1 MDQDSVH
8 TREQVREFDIVGKS
22 VPRVEGFDKVT
33 GRAEFTDD
41 IDLHGLLYAK
51 VYCSPV
57 AHGKIIK
64 VDISKAEKHPGVV
77 AVITGQECTTPY
89 SVNNLMPTETALA
102 VDKVVYFGE
111 GIAAVAAISEQIA
124 AEALELIEV
133 EIDEL
138 VPIVTAP
145 EAEQSSDNLIHDF
158 AKNNT
163 NHTANQ
169 HFGDVDDALAKSD
182 VVVEESFYTSMVN
195 GAFLEPQSVVA
206 DYDPGKAKITVYNC
220 NQLPHMLQHTISK
233 TIGMPVDDIRV
244 IIPNVGGG
252 FGGKSE
258 ATPSVL
264 TACILSRK
272 IGRPVKL
279 TYGRDEVFY
288 QNKGRHACHLELK
301 LGFNKDGTIQALD
314 LNVLLDGGAHSGWG
328 FVVLW
333 FIAALT
339 HLPYKVRN
347 IRYDG
352 RRVYTNKPTPG
363 AQRSFGGVQA
373 RTAVESC
380 FDMAAEELG
389 INPYELRMINAV
401 ETGYKC
407 PSVVEVR
414 HAEFKK
420 CLSTVAERSDF
431 AAKYRQLPHG
441 RGIGMA
447 AGHYSSGGAFL
458 LYNSSRA
465 HSTANIRVDTEAGA
479 TVFCGVTDI
488 GQGSTTVMSQ
498 IAAEVFAIP
507 MRKVNFVCADTLL
520 APMDNGTMDSR
531 ATYGAG
537 HAVKNA
543 ALDAKHKILE
553 VAAAHLGV
561 RMEHLQCR
569 GEIISSIYDD
579 NRFLNFWDAVRIH
592 QDIKGTVFGTG
603 DYTPPQPRGD
613 YEGKII
619 GPSPAFGFTAQV
631 AEVDVDLRTGQVKVL
646 KYWEATDCGKAVN
659 PASVEGQVEGG
670 IAMGLGQALI
680 EEIVVDRKGRVLN
693 PNLHDYKI
701 PTTMDM
707 PEMDTVIVD
716 AYDPTS
722 AFGGKEVGEAPT
734 GPVCAAVMNAVYDA
748 VGVRLTE
755 TPITP
760 EKVFRAMRGQHS
772 RGLEMETTTIGFANA
787 NVRAV

>member
-1 MDQDSVH
+1 MDDIN
-8 TREQVREFDIVGKS
+8 TDFAIVGKS
-22 VPRVEGFDKVT
+22 IPRVEGFDKVT
-33 GRAEFTDD
+33 GRADFTDD
-41 IDLHGLLYAK
+41 VELHGMVYAK
-51 VYCSPV
+51 VYCSPI
-57 AHGKIIK
+57 AHGKIKK
-64 VDISKAEKHPGVV
+64 VDISKAEKYPGVL
-77 AVITGQECTTPY
+77 AVITGEECPKKY
-89 SVNNLMPTETALA
+89 SVNDLLPTETALA

-124 AEALELIEV
+124 SEAVELIEV
-133 EIDEL
+133 DIEEL
-138 VPIVTAP
+138 PAIVTAQ
-145 EAEQSSDNLIHDF
+145 ESEQQTDNLIHDF
-158 AKNNT
+158 PNNT
-163 NHTANQ
+163 NHTAEQ
-169 HFGDVDDALAKSD
+169 VFGDVDDALAQSD
-182 VVVEESFYTSMVN
+182 VVVHENFYTSMVN
-195 GAFLEPQSVVA
+195 GGFLEPQSAVA
-206 DYDPGKAKITVYNC
+206 DYDPGKKKITVYNC
-220 NQLPHMLQHTISK
+220 NQLAHMLQHTVAK
-233 TIGMPVDDIRV
+233 TIDMPLDDVRV

-252 FGGKSE
+252 FGGKTE

-264 TACILSRK
+264 ITCLLSRK
-272 IGRPVKL
+272 LGRPVKL
-279 TYGRDEVFY
+279 TYGRDESIY
-288 QNKGRHACHLELK
+288 QNKGRHGCHLDLK

-347 IRYDG
+347 IRYNG
-352 RRVYTNKPTPG
+352 RRVYTNKPSPG

-380 FDMAAEELG
+380 FDMAAEKLG

-414 HAEFKK
+414 HAAFKE
-420 CLSTVAERSDF
+420 CLESVERRADF
-431 AAKYRQLPHG
+431 VNKHGNLPYG
-441 RGIGMA
+441 KGIGMA

-488 GQGSTTVMSQ
+488 GQGSTTVMTQ
-498 IAAEVFAIP
+498 VAAEVFGIP
-507 MRKVNFVCADTLL
+507 IRKINFICQDTLL

-543 ALDAKHKILE
+543 AIDARQKLLE
-553 VAAAHLGV
+553 VAGAHLGIRV
-561 RMEHLQCR
+561 EQLACKDER
-569 GEIISSIYDD
+569 IFSIYDD
-579 NRFLNFWDAVRIH
+579 NRFVGFWDAVTMY
-592 QDIKGTVFGTG
+592 QDVIGTCFGTG

-613 YEGKII
+613 YPGKII
-619 GPSPAFGFTAQV
+619 GPSPAFGFTAQI
-631 AEVDVDLRTGQVKVL
+631 AEVDVDLKTGQVKVF
-646 KYWEATDCGKAVN
+646 KYYEATDCGKAIN

-670 IAMGLGQALI
+670 VAMGLGQALI
-680 EEIVVDRKGRVLN
+680 EEIVVDRNGKVLN
-693 PNLHDYKI
+693 PNFHDYKI
-701 PTTMDM
+701 PTSMDM
-707 PEMDTVIVD
+707 PEFDSEIID

-722 AFGGKEVGEAPT
+722 AYGGKEVGEAPT

-748 VGVRLTE
+748 IGVRITDV
-755 TPITP
+755 PITP
-760 EKVFRAMRGQHS
+760 EKVFRAMKGQDS
-772 RGLEMETTTIGFANA
+772 RELELETTTIGFANA
-787 NVRAV
+787 KYRTV

>member
-1 MDQDSVH
+1 MDQDSTY
-8 TREQVREFDIVGKS
+8 TREQIREFDIVGKS
-22 VPRVEGFDKVT
+22 VPRVEGYDKVT
-33 GRAEFTDD
+33 GRAEYTDD
-41 IDLHGLLYAK
+41 IDIHGMTYAK
-51 VYCSPV
+51 VYGSPV
-57 AHGKIIK
+57 AHGIIK
-64 VDISKAEKHPGVV
+64 KVDVSKAREYPGVLDV
-77 AVITGQECTTPY
+77 MVGEDYPKTY
-89 SVNNLMPTETALA
+89 SVNDLMPTETPLA
-102 VDKVVYFGE
+102 VDKVRYFGE
-111 GIAAVAAISEQIA
+111 GLAAVVAISEQIA
-124 AEALELIEV
+124 SEALELVEV
-133 EIDEL
+133 EIEEL
-138 VPIVTAP
+138 DALVNAHDS
-145 EAEQSSDNLIHDF
+145 AASSDNLIHDF
-158 AKNNT
+158 AENNT
-163 NHTANQ
+163 NHTAEQ
-169 HFGDVDDALAKSD
+169 HFGDVDDALAKAD
-182 VVVEESFYTSMVN
+182 VVVEETFYTSMVN
-195 GAFLEPQSVVA
+195 GGFIETQSVVA
-206 DYDPGKAKITVYNC
+206 DYDPGKKKLTVYNC
-220 NQLPHMLQHTISK
+220 NQLAHTLQHTISR
-233 TIGMPVDDIRV
+233 TIDMPLDDIRV

-252 FGGKSE
+252 FGGKTE

-264 TACILSRK
+264 IASIMSRK
-272 IGRPVKL
+272 LGRPVKL
-279 TYGRDEVFY
+279 TYDRDESIY
-288 QNKGRHACHLELK
+288 QNKGRHACHLTLK
-301 LGFNKDGTIQALD
+301 LGFNNDGTIQALD
-314 LNVLLDGGAHSGWG
+314 LSILLDGGAHSGWG

-347 IRYDG
+347 IRYNG

-380 FDMAAEELG
+380 FDMAAVELG

-401 ETGYKC
+401 ETGYQC

-420 CLSTVAERSDF
+420 CLESVAGRSDF
-431 AAKYRQLPHG
+431 ANKWGKLPRG

-488 GQGSTTVMSQ
+488 GQGSTTAMTQ
-498 IAAEVFAIP
+498 IACEVFGIP
-507 MRKVNFVCADTLL
+507 MRKVNFICQDTLL

-543 ALDAKHKILE
+543 AMDARKKIFG

-561 RMEHLQCR
+561 RAEQLQCKDER
-569 GEIISSIYDD
+569 ISSIYDD
-579 NRFLNFWDAVRIH
+579 NRFISFWEAVSMY
-592 QDIKGTVFGTG
+592 QDVEGTVFGTG

-613 YEGKII
+613 YDGKII
-619 GPSPAFGFTAQV
+619 GPSPAFGFTAQI
-631 AEVDVDLRTGQVKVL
+631 AEVDVNLRTGKVTVL
-646 KYWEATDCGKAVN
+646 KYYEATDCGKAVN

-670 IAMGLGQALI
+670 VAMGLGQALI

-707 PEMDTVIVD
+707 PEFDTEIID

-722 AFGGKEVGEAPT
+722 AYGGKEVGEAPT
-734 GPVCAAVMNAVYDA
+734 GPVCAAIMNAVYDA
-748 VGVRLTE
+748 VGVRITE
-755 TPITP
+755 LPITP

-772 RGLEMETTTIGFANA
+772 RGLEMETTTIGFHNA
-787 NVRAV
+787 KIRSV

>member
-1 MDQDSVH
+1 
-8 TREQVREFDIVGKS
+8 
-22 VPRVEGFDKVT
+22 
-33 GRAEFTDD
+33 
-41 IDLHGLLYAK
+41 
-51 VYCSPV
+51 
-57 AHGKIIK
+57 
-64 VDISKAEKHPGVV
+64 
-77 AVITGQECTTPY
+77 
-89 SVNNLMPTETALA
+89 
-102 VDKVVYFGE
+102 
-111 GIAAVAAISEQIA
+111 
-124 AEALELIEV
+124 
-133 EIDEL
+133 
-138 VPIVTAP
+138 
-145 EAEQSSDNLIHDF
+145 
-158 AKNNT
+158 
-163 NHTANQ
+163 
-169 HFGDVDDALAKSD
+169 
-182 VVVEESFYTSMVN
+182 
-195 GAFLEPQSVVA
+195 
-206 DYDPGKAKITVYNC
+206 
-220 NQLPHMLQHTISK
+220 
-233 TIGMPVDDIRV
+233 
-244 IIPNVGGG
+244 
-252 FGGKSE
+252 
-258 ATPSVL
+258 
-264 TACILSRK
+264 
-272 IGRPVKL
+272 
-279 TYGRDEVFY
+279 
-288 QNKGRHACHLELK
+288 
-301 LGFNKDGTIQALD
+301 
-314 LNVLLDGGAHSGWG
+314 SGWG